1 MNKSLLAM
9 IEKEEADVP
18 PMKSLFI
25 REKLAGG
32 EPDEKLVRNIPQSL
46 VSIKE
51 ESNRVNDLKN
61 SSGPG
66 KKELRLVTKQAL
78 QQFWF
83 HLVPIPLNARDALI
97 TTGADSRFEHFD
109 ASKIFYT
116 DPCHHDLRNASPS
129 LNMILAE
136 SPALSLSAH
145 IYHLTQSNQYGEA
158 IYLFANMLA

>member
-51 ESNRVNDLKN
+51 ESNRVSDL
-61 SSGPG
+61 SDLE
-66 KKELRLVTKQAL
+66 KKAL
-78 QQFWF
+78 DEFRNWF